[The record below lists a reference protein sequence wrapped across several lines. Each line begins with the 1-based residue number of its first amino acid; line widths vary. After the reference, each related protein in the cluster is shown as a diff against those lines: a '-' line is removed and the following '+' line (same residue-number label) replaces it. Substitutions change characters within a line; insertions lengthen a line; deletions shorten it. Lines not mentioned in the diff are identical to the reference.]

1 MEPAA
6 INFQET
12 FSYNLVNLAG
22 YYNRLA
28 LKQLAERGR
37 DNRSVHQARLCFK
50 RLRALLRLGRFG
62 LQEREFRSLNRF
74 YRDQART
81 LAFQRDNT
89 VINEVLKTW
98 IISRESATERDFLV
112 QFNARRMRNQRKDQT
127 VDACDEACREV
138 IHRLSK
144 MQAEISHW
152 EPEETDAGLFLLGF
166 KSTFAAAR
174 KQFINLS
181 AAPSDFQLHQ
191 WRKQVKYLWYQ
202 AELLTDLWPSMLR
215 PLIKELKTLAQSLGH
230 HHDLVL
236 LETALKEYIK
246 PGLEDLAETT
256 LEHIS
261 EEKSLIEEKA
271 RLLGKMMFAIKPS
284 CFYQQLKACIRE

>member
-6 INFQET
+6 IDFQET
-12 FSYNLVNLAG
+12 FSYNLVDLAG

-28 LKQLAERGR
+28 LKQLADRGR

-81 LAFQRDNT
+81 LAFQRDISVT
-89 VINEVLKTW
+89 NEVLKTL
-98 IISRESATERDFLV
+98 IKYRDSDTERAFLT
-112 QFNARRMRNQRKDQT
+112 QFRVRLLQKQKKEQGVLAFG
-127 VDACDEACREV
+127 EACREV
-138 IHRLSK
+138 IHCLSK
-144 MQAEISHW
+144 MQADISHW
-152 EPEETDAGLFLLGF
+152 EPEETDTGLFLLGI
-166 KSTFAAAR
+166 KSTFSAAR
-174 KQFINLS
+174 KQFRNLS
-181 AAPSDFQLHQ
+181 AAPSDFQLHE

-215 PLIKELKTLAQSLGH
+215 PWIKELKALAQSLGR

-236 LETALKEYIK
+236 LETALKEYIE
-246 PGLEDLAETT
+246 PELEYLAATT
-256 LEHIS
+256 IEQIS
-261 EEKSLIEEKA
+261 EEKSFIEE
-271 RLLGKMMFAIKPS
+271 RVLMLGKIIFAVQPS
-284 CFYQQLKACIRE
+284 CFYMQLKACIRE